1 MNDHL
6 HPIFREALAPFA
18 RPALKPFIVRIK
30 CGPAVLTEFAAM
42 GPDSCT
48 VAAQH
53 EDLCELGQYIL
64 VVPAD
69 RKEEPFPVMA
79 VRQEMEVVQLR
90 EVMPAQ
96 LSEADLIAADLAYL
110 QEREQR
116 DARRLA
122 EVASLER
129 AYVARRGWAL

>member
-53 EDLCELGQYIL
+53 EDLCELGQYIQ

-69 RKEEPFPVMA
+69 RKEEPLRLMV
-79 VRQEMEVVQLR
+79 VRNELETAKLRDLLPPQFSQEELKQ
-90 EVMPAQ
+90 
-96 LSEADLIAADLAYL
+96 ADLHYL
-110 QEREQR
+110 DSQKERDR
-116 DARRLA
+116 RRLA
-122 EVASLER
+122 ETMDLER